1 MIIGPS
7 SGKVIFVDS
16 RDDVFIFPL
25 KMLGYSLNS
34 VEPSELEAA
43 RQILL
48 EVAPHL
54 YGLDSNTYGQ
64 TMADGTAAMT
74 LGWTGPLG
82 QELKDTKDKGYVVPS
97 EGTAFWLDT
106 WVMLTDAPDPEAS
119 YAWLN
124 FIQRPGDPGRGDE
137 LQPVRDAQRRGQGV
151 RQAGDPRGPG
161 DLPAGR
167 GGGEARGPAGHLQ
180 QHPAQRHLGRVQV
193 EDRRVVTLLDANTPA
208 T

>member
-82 QELKDTKDKGYVVPS
+82 QELKDT
-97 EGTAFWLDT
+97 E
-106 WVMLTDAPDPEAS
+106 
-119 YAWLN
+119 
-124 FIQRPGDPGRGDE
+124 
-137 LQPVRDAQRRGQGV
+137 GQGL
-151 RQAGDPRGPG
+151 RRCPPRARRSGSTPG
-161 DLPAGR
+161 
-167 GGGEARGPAGHLQ
+167 
-180 QHPAQRHLGRVQV
+180 
-193 EDRRVVTLLDANTPA
+193 
-208 T
+208 

>member
-1 MIIGPS
+1 MIMGPS

-82 QELKDTKDKGYVVPS
+82 PGA
-97 EGTAFWLDT
+97 EGHARTRAT
-106 WVMLTDAPDPEAS
+106 SCPPRARRSGST
-119 YAWLN
+119 
-124 FIQRPGDPGRGDE
+124 PG
-137 LQPVRDAQRRGQGV
+137 
-151 RQAGDPRGPG
+151 
-161 DLPAGR
+161 
-167 GGGEARGPAGHLQ
+167 
-180 QHPAQRHLGRVQV
+180 
-193 EDRRVVTLLDANTPA
+193 
-208 T
+208 

>member
-1 MIIGPS
+1 M
-7 SGKVIFVDS
+7 IFVDS

-64 TMADGTAAMT
+64 TMADGPQAMT
-74 LGWTGPLG
+74 LGWTGPLRPGAEGHEG
-82 QELKDTKDKGYVVPS
+82 QGLRGAERRAA
-97 EGTAFWLDT
+97 AFWLDT

-124 FIQRPGDPGRGDE
+124 FIQHPEIQGEETNYNLYATPNDAAKEFVKPEILRERGDLTAGRGD
-137 LQPVRDAQRRGQGV
+137 RRTSRASKDTSSSTQRN
-151 RQAGDPRGPG
+151 DIW
-161 DLPAGR
+161 
-167 GGGEARGPAGHLQ
+167 E
-180 QHPAQRHLGRVQV
+180 
-193 EDRRVVTLLDANTPA
+193 EFK
-208 T
+208 